1 MGKAALWSA
10 CQEQKTK
17 CKNTSSGFLDGLVL
31 YTKQKK
37 RQDLGIIS
45 FSSHLCEKIRNA
57 YFFSN

>member
-45 FSSHLCEKIRNA
+45 FSSHL
-57 YFFSN
+57 